1 MNQKQQI
8 DQYCR
13 QYKITGMAAKIDQTV
28 KTFVKLCALVAV
40 FCALLFAIFCAVLFT
55 DHIDFVFM

>member
-28 KTFVKLCALVAV
+28 KTEKQTAELHGISNGTF
-40 FCALLFAIFCAVLFT
+40 
-55 DHIDFVFM
+55 